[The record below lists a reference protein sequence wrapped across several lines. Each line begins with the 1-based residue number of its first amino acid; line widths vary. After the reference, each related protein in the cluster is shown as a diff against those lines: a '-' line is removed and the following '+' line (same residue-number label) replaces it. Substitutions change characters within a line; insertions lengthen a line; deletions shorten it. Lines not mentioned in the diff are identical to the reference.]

1 MTVINTNVSSLIAQT
16 NLSRANDQLNT
27 ALTRLSTG
35 LKINSGADNPAGLIA
50 SQDLQ
55 SDIIGVNTGI
65 SNSQQA
71 NSLIATA
78 DSALSQVSTL
88 LDNIRGLVSQSA
100 NTGALSQA
108 QVAANQLQVD
118 SSLQAID
125 QIANSTTFGGQQLLN
140 GSLNFITTTAGQ
152 QTTAATGTVG
162 AQAAATASTTVGTG
176 TSAVTVTANA
186 TGAAANGYDVQIQA
200 TTSGATSAGSAISVA
215 FSGASSGGLT
225 VTVASGST
233 ATAAQVATA
242 INGNAGAAAVFTAA
256 GGAGNVATGTSA
268 STSGGAD
275 SNQFTLTAVNG
286 GTSYNNTNVVLV
298 SGGTAGSE
306 TASYSATNNT
316 LTVNIASGSST
327 AADVVSAI
335 NANTAVAAVF
345 TAAGTGTGTLT
356 GGTTTGA
363 TSGGTATNNI
373 SNLNINQANFGTA
386 SQVNVGVKI
395 DAQATQG
402 QLTYSG
408 GTLTSSLV
416 LQVGGNNGYNVFN
429 FASGATN
436 SQIESAVNAVSSAT
450 GVNASISGGN
460 LVFTSQNYGSQSF
473 VSVQALSGSF
483 NTTDSTNATSTRS
496 TGTDVSATI
505 NGIQATGNG
514 LQVSLDTPTLNLNF
528 SVDSGL
534 TNGSSFNFAITGGG
548 AQFQLG
554 PDVVS
559 NEQARLGIQSVST
572 ANLGGVDGTLYELQ
586 SGGSLSLANN
596 VNGAGNVIAEVI
608 DQVTSLQGRLGAFQ
622 QTTLQTNINTL
633 QDTLSNLT
641 SAQSNIQDAD
651 FAVES
656 ANLTRAQILVQSGTT
671 VLSIANHNPQN
682 VLNLLK

>member
-1 MTVINTNVSSLIAQT
+1 M
-16 NLSRANDQLNT
+16 
-27 ALTRLSTG
+27 
-35 LKINSGADNPAGLIA
+35 
-50 SQDLQ
+50 
-55 SDIIGVNTGI
+55 
-65 SNSQQA
+65 
-71 NSLIATA
+71 
-78 DSALSQVSTL
+78 
-88 LDNIRGLVSQSA
+88 
-100 NTGALSQA
+100 SQA
-108 QVAANQLQVD
+108 QIAANQLQVD

-140 GSLNFITTTAGQ
+140 GSLNFITTSAGT

-162 AQAAATASTTVGTG
+162 NQAAATASATLGSG
-176 TSAVTVTANA
+176 TSALTVTAKA
-186 TGAAANGYDVQIQA
+186 TGASSNGYDVQIHGS
-200 TTSGATSAGSAISVA
+200 TSGAASAGSAITVA

-233 ATAAQVATA
+233 ATAADVASA
-242 INGNAGAAAVFTAA
+242 INANAGASAVFTAT
-256 GGAGNVATGTSA
+256 GGAGNVASATSA

-275 SNQFTLTAVNG
+275 SNQITLTAVNG
-286 GTSYNNTNVVLV
+286 GTTYNNTAV
-298 SGGTAGSE
+298 SFISGATAGSE
-306 TASYSATNNT
+306 VASYSTSTNT
-316 LTVNIASGSST
+316 LTVQIASGSST

-335 NANTAVAAVF
+335 NANGSVSALF
-345 TAAGTGTGTLT
+345 TAAGTGTGTLVGGTTNDVTT
-356 GGTTTGA
+356 GGT
-363 TSGGTATNNI
+363 STNNI
-373 SNLNINQANFGTA
+373 SNLQINQANFGTA

-395 DAQATQG
+395 NSQATQG
-402 QLTYSG
+402 QLNYSG

-416 LQVGGNNGYNVFN
+416 LQVGGNDGYNVFN
-429 FASGATN
+429 FASGATIQ
-436 SQIESAVNAVSSAT
+436 QIQSAVNAVSSAT

-460 LVFTSQNYGSQSF
+460 LEFTSQNYGSSQF
-473 VSVQALSGSF
+473 VSVQALSGTF
-483 NTTDSTNATSTRS
+483 NTTDSTNTAATRS
-496 TGTDVSATI
+496 TGTDVQATI
-505 NGIQATGNG
+505 NGVQATGNG
-514 LQVSLDTPTLNLNF
+514 LQVSLNTPTLNLNF

-572 ANLGGVDGTLYELQ
+572 ANLGGVDGTLYQLQ
-586 SGGSLSLANN
+586 SGGSLSLSNN
-596 VNGAGNVIAEVI
+596 VTGAAKVISEVI

-656 ANLTRAQILVQSGTT
+656 ANLTRAQILVQSGTS
-671 VLSIANHNPQN
+671 VLSIANHNPEN